1 MYSDELKALFDQQ
14 ASGYDK
20 QWAKLSPIRDGLH
33 FLLQSGLERMRA
45 AWERDVVILPP
56 AEVASIIESG
66 GFEAPVRF
74 FQAGLIH
81 AWFARRA

>member
-1 MYSDELKALFDQQ
+1 
-14 ASGYDK
+14 
-20 QWAKLSPIRDGLH
+20 
-33 FLLQSGLERMRA
+33 MRA